1 MATSQDERQPRRD
14 LGRWLAPSPPLA
26 VDGEHAPRSPVD
38 HEITIVEARPG
49 TRHGHPMI
57 GACCACGW
65 RSSLKAG
72 PRGTE
77 FAVAE
82 GEEHLAEHVSVRS
95 APRE

>member
-1 MATSQDERQPRRD
+1 MATEQDEASRGD
-14 LGRWLAPSPPLA
+14 LGRWLSPSPPLA
-26 VDGEHAPRSPVD
+26 VDDEHSPH
-38 HEITIVEARPG
+38 HEVTIVEARPG
-49 TRHGHPMI
+49 TRHGHPMV
-57 GACCACGW
+57 GARCACGW